1 MRVGRGS
8 CQLWDV
14 MNDRFFGWGG
24 GHPRA
29 CRDSHP
35 DPCND
40 QESGR
45 KREKGREMNR
55 ESWPNVEEGKR
66 DERERVDLF

>member
-1 MRVGRGS
+1 MMDS
-8 CQLWDV
+8 
-14 MNDRFFGWGG
+14 GG
-24 GHPRA
+24 GGVHPRA

-45 KREKGREMNR
+45 KRERKEDR
-55 ESWPNVEEGKR
+55 
-66 DERERVDLF
+66 